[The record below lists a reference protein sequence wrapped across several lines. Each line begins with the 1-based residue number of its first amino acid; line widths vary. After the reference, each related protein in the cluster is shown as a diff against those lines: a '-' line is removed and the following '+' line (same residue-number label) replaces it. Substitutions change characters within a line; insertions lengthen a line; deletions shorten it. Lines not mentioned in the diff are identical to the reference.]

1 MSGNNQELKTSTIIG
16 VQFSILSADEIR
28 KNSVVQIVSRD
39 TYINN
44 KPVIGGLFDPRM
56 GVLEPGLLCPTDGL
70 TYINTPGYFGH
81 IELARPVLF
90 IQYLKEILK
99 IPRCVCFNC
108 SKLLINKNQ
117 HRHILKLPA
126 EQRWKYVYSNAFKI
140 KRCGDHIEDGC
151 GHKQPDNIKIE
162 GMAMLYAIWDNGESN
177 TDSGNE
183 NKKIKMRLTPEIL
196 LKIFKRIS
204 DEDVFFMGF
213 HPKWSRPDSMICQ
226 VLPVPPPA
234 VRPSVKHDAQQRSE
248 DDITHIYC
256 NIIKT
261 NNDLMNKIRENAQAN
276 VIEGITTFL
285 QYLVAMIVNNKVKG
299 SDPIGQRSGR
309 PLQCITSRINSKS
322 GRIRGN
328 LMGKRVDFSAR
339 SVITGDPNLSMRQ
352 LGVPMKIA
360 INLTTPE
367 LVNDRNRAFLT
378 KLLQNG
384 PDTYPG
390 AKILEKRNGESI
402 SLRYVDRMS
411 IILENGDTIHRHLM
425 NGDAVL
431 FNRQPS
437 LHKMSMQCHIVK
449 VMKQGDTF
457 RMNVAL
463 TKNYNADFDGDEMN
477 MHVPQSIIAQTELRI
492 LAATHT
498 QIISP
503 AGNSPNTG
511 IFQDSLLGS
520 YRFTRPNTNMSHRD
534 AMNLLMSFKNID
546 MSKFKQPDSDSNSNN
561 KKIASFEILSQILP
575 PMTLKYKTKLF
586 EDGEDADTS
595 NNILEIKNGQY
606 IRGQIE
612 KSVFGSGTKGII
624 HRICN
629 DFGND
634 AASDF
639 IDNLQNIITEYM
651 KTSSFSVGI
660 SDLISDK
667 KTNTEIIHIIN
678 SKKTEAQAVIQEIHL
693 GIFNNNTAN
702 TNMVEFENRV
712 NNILN
717 SATEQSGKVG
727 RKSLNKQNR
736 FLMIVNSGSKGSL
749 INISQ
754 MISCLGQ
761 QNVDAKRI
769 PYGFDSRTLPHYSK
783 FDDTPN
789 ARGFI
794 ENSYIQG
801 LTAPE
806 LFFHAMGGRIGL
818 IDTAVKSVTGDTAI
832 VVLENGRPIYTQIGA
847 WIDAHIAAADPHAV
861 QRYDNNPE
869 KKNMELLNFTDE
881 DTKVYIPTA
890 DAEGAMSW
898 GQLTAITRHDPS
910 DKLYK
915 VTTRGGRTITVA
927 ESESLLIWNK
937 IECEFEKRDSR
948 DVIVGD
954 CMPVT
959 ATLPEPPIVVNS
971 VKMNYGHRCK
981 FELTEENGIFVGIFL
996 ATGKIIGDHIQIV
1009 TIDTNIEEFVKKW
1022 FMRNGC
1028 VPYSDK
1034 DQLTVTACSIIL
1046 STFFKNWIGDGTCG
1060 QVPAD
1065 AFVANM
1071 AFIRGVLNG
1080 YFSGAGTDTKTAII
1094 AKAASRQMLEGIAML
1109 CSRLGIFCKIF
1120 DDYDMYMDC
1129 MIDCLSISG
1138 HWAAIFTNK
1147 IKLLNSHMNKFL
1159 QNTVFQ
1165 DTRCGDFAQQH
1176 DVVLDAITAI
1186 EVITADKHAKLYDVT
1201 VPSTLNF
1208 GCANGVICRDTSST
1222 GYIQRRLIK
1231 GLEDLKVEYD
1241 HTVRNSKGKI
1251 VQFAYG
1257 EDGFESTKVENQNL
1271 PLVEMKIEDVYMHY
1285 EIAGVTGK
1293 DTDLKLTNIY
1303 DSATIK
1309 RLKNQTELAV
1319 CKNKCKEYI
1328 SKMITARDQIV
1339 RAVFKYKN
1347 ENSIRMPIA
1356 FQALILNIQ
1365 GNLGITASSF
1375 VDITPLEAFTLI
1387 EEYFEKLKT
1396 IYFVKPTDLF
1406 EVMYFFHLSPKDLL
1420 ISKRFHRKALVLLL
1434 ETVVLKYKQSI
1445 VHPGEMVG
1453 VIAGQS
1459 LGEPITQLTLN
1470 TFHNSG
1476 TSSKSN
1482 VTRGVPRIEEIL
1494 RLTENP
1500 KIPSLTVHLK
1510 EFDEEEQDKAAVY
1523 ANMLEHTRLV
1533 DLVKNVQ
1540 ICFDPNDH
1548 ATLIPEDA
1556 ALLEQFY
1563 EFERIV
1569 DECMDEDDIA
1579 GGSRQIKSKWIV
1591 RITFDIEMMLDKNIT
1606 MDDIHF
1612 AIKNTSYGNEV
1623 KCVFSDYN
1631 MDKLIFRIRVNSS
1644 VFSKSSK
1651 KKPESLD
1658 PTDEIYLLRNFQ
1670 DSVLNN
1676 IVLRG
1681 INGIRNVIPRKLQN
1695 MVVGIGGKEE
1705 KGKDGMVIRSEGQFV
1720 KKDVYVLDTTGSNL
1734 LDVLGLDFI
1743 DYRRT
1748 YSNDIRE
1755 VFDVLGIEATRQII
1769 YNEFVNVMEFQDVYI
1784 NYHHLSILADRM
1796 TNTKELVP
1804 IYRSGILN
1812 DDIGPIS
1819 KSTFEVH
1826 TEVLLNAARHAEFD
1840 HMRGVS
1846 ANVMM
1851 GQRGYYGTN
1860 AFGLVLDLE
1869 KMSKIDTA
1877 TAAALEAER
1886 EKTMQ
1891 IDSMEDAFKLEAT
1904 SECSRQRLDINN
1916 NITNIKYDN
1925 LVVCEDDD
1933 NYDMW

>member
-1 MSGNNQELKTSTIIG
+1 MFQNQDVSTIIG
-16 VQFSILSADEIR
+16 VQFSILSPDEIR
-28 KNSVVQIVSRD
+28 RNSVVQISSRD

-90 IQYLKEILK
+90 IQYLKEIIK
-99 IPRCVCFNC
+99 IPRCICFKC

-126 EQRWKYVYSNAFKI
+126 KERWEYVYTNAQKVR
-140 KRCGDHIEDGC
+140 RCGDMTEDGC
-151 GHKQPDNIKIE
+151 GCKQPDKIKVE
-162 GMAMLYAIWDNGESN
+162 GMAMIYAIWKKME
-177 TDSGNE
+177 NE
-183 NKKIKMRLTPEIL
+183 TAENIRMKMRLTPEIL

-204 DEDVFFMGF
+204 DEDVYFMGF

-248 DDITHIYC
+248 DDLTHIYC

-276 VIEGITTFL
+276 AIEGLSTLL
-285 QYLVAMIVNNKVKG
+285 QYFIAMIVNNKVKG
-299 SDPIGQRSGR
+299 SEPIAQRSGR
-309 PLQCITSRINSKS
+309 PLQCIMGRINSKT

-339 SVITGDPNLSMRQ
+339 SVITGDPNLSMKQ

-360 INLTTPE
+360 MNLTKPMI
-367 LVNDRNRAFLT
+367 VNDRNRLFLL

-384 PDTYPG
+384 PDVYPG
-390 AKILEKRNGESI
+390 AKILEKKNGENI
-402 SLRYVDRMS
+402 SLRYVDRNS
-411 IILENGDTIHRHLM
+411 IVIENGDIVHRHMM

-437 LHKMSMQCHIVK
+437 LHKMSMQCHIVR
-449 VMKQGDTF
+449 VMKKGDTF

-477 MHVPQSIIAQTELRI
+477 MHMSQNIIAETELRI
-492 LAATHT
+492 LAATPS

-503 AGNSPNTG
+503 SGNSPNTG

-520 YRFTRPNTNMSHRD
+520 YRFTRPNIEMSHRQ
-534 AMNLLMSFKNID
+534 AMNLLMMFKNVD
-546 MSKFKQPDSDSNSNN
+546 MSKFKDL
-561 KKIASFEILSQILP
+561 KKIKSFEILSQILP

-586 EDGEDADTS
+586 EDGEEPSTS
-595 NNILEIKNGQY
+595 NNVLEIKNGEY

-629 DFGND
+629 DFGNT
-634 AASDF
+634 AAAEF

-667 KTNTEIIHIIN
+667 KTTTEIIQIIN
-678 SKKTEAQAVIQEIHL
+678 SKKLEAQSVIQEVHL

-702 TNMVEFENRV
+702 SNMVEFENRV

-736 FLMIVNSGSKGSL
+736 FVMIVNSGSKGSVL
-749 INISQ
+749 NISQ

-761 QNVDAKRI
+761 QNVDGKRI

-818 IDTAVKSVTGDTAI
+818 IDTAVKSVTGDTTII
-832 VVLENGRPIYTQIGA
+832 VIENTIPHYTRIGD
-847 WIDAHIAAADPHAV
+847 WIDAKMNAAAATNEI

-869 KKNMELLNFTDE
+869 KKNMELLNFAE
-881 DTKVYIPTA
+881 DYIVMIPTA
-890 DAEGAMSW
+890 DEHGNMTW

-910 DKLYK
+910 PKLYR
-915 VTTRGGRTITVA
+915 VTTVSGRTITVA
-927 ESESLLIWNK
+927 ESESLLIWNTTTG
-937 IECEFEKRDSR
+937 EFEKRNSC
-948 DVIVGD
+948 DVVVGD
-954 CMPVT
+954 CVPVT
-959 ATLPEPPIVVNS
+959 VTLPAPPLFIYRRTMAVLNTREHEHN
-971 VKMNYGHRCK
+971 KYDRHIN
-981 FELTEENGIFVGIFL
+981 FEFTNENGIFLGIFL
-996 ATGKIIGDHIQIV
+996 AIGDIDESKIIIE
-1009 TIDTNIEEFVKKW
+1009 NIANNCVYEFIKKW
-1022 FMRNGC
+1022 FITNKTDYITSGK
-1028 VPYSDK
+1028 YYDK
-1034 DQLTVTACSIIL
+1034 TLQKIVGNNDIIAEFL
-1046 STFFKNWIGDGTCG
+1046 KRWCYDADGNKHIPT
-1060 QVPAD
+1060 D
-1065 AFVANM
+1065 AFA
-1071 AFIRGVLNG
+1071 APEEFICGILNG
-1080 YFSGAGTDTKTAII
+1080 YFSCGGIIGNSFACISGKTHRLI
-1094 AKAASRQMLEGIAML
+1094 EGISML
-1109 CSRLGIFCKIF
+1109 CSRLGIFCRIFEDYNFNTEAITTIYSLTICKKWGKLFATKIQ
-1120 DDYDMYMDC
+1120 
-1129 MIDCLSISG
+1129 
-1138 HWAAIFTNK
+1138 
-1147 IKLLNSHMNKFL
+1147 LLDEIRNGFL
-1159 QNTVFQ
+1159 QH
-1165 DTRCGDFAQQH
+1165 CKWGDGDLEIHDWREEQ
-1176 DVVLDAITAI
+1176 DVVLDPI
-1186 EVITADKHAKLYDVT
+1186 ETIEILSADDYAEKLYDVT

-1208 GCANGVICRDTSST
+1208 GISNGIICRDTSST

-1231 GLEDLKVEYD
+1231 GLEDLKIEYD
-1241 HTVRNSKGKI
+1241 HSVRNSKGKI

-1257 EDGFESTKVENQNL
+1257 DDGFESTKVENQDL
-1271 PLVEMKIEDVYMHY
+1271 PLVEMKIEDIYMHY
-1285 EIAGVTGK
+1285 EIAGVIGK
-1293 DTDLKLTNIY
+1293 EKSISSIY
-1303 DSATIK
+1303 DAATIRRMQK
-1309 RLKNQTELAV
+1309 EAVV
-1319 CKNKCKEYI
+1319 CKQKCKEYAE
-1328 SKMITARDQIV
+1328 KMITARDNIV
-1339 RAVFKYKN
+1339 HCVFKYKN
-1347 ENSIRMPIA
+1347 ETGIRMPIA
-1356 FQALILNIQ
+1356 FAALILNIQ
-1365 GNLGITASSF
+1365 GQLGINSTSL
-1375 VDITPLEAFTLI
+1375 VDITPMETFLLI
-1387 EEYFEKLKT
+1387 EEYFEKLRT
-1396 IYFVKPTDLF
+1396 IYFVKPTELF
-1406 EVMYFFHLSPKDLL
+1406 EIMYYFYLTPKELL
-1420 ISKRFHRKALVLLL
+1420 VNRRFHKKAITVLL
-1434 ETVVLKYKQSI
+1434 ETVLLKYKQSI
-1445 VHPGEMVG
+1445 AHPGEMVG

-1476 TSSKSN
+1476 TASKSN

-1494 RLTENP
+1494 RLTKNP
-1500 KIPSLTVHLK
+1500 KSPSLTVFLK
-1510 EFDEEEQDKAAVY
+1510 ALDEGDNEKAVNY
-1523 ANMLEHTRLV
+1523 ANMLEHTRIV

-1548 ATLIPEDA
+1548 STLIPEDA

-1563 EFERIV
+1563 EFEKIV
-1569 DECMDEDDIA
+1569 EECLDTTNLDKP
-1579 GGSRQIKSKWIV
+1579 IKSKWIV
-1591 RITFDIEMMLDKNIT
+1591 RITFDIATMLDKNIT

-1612 AIKNTSYGNEV
+1612 AIKHSSLGNEI
-1623 KCVFSDYN
+1623 KCVYSDYN
-1631 MDKLIFRIRVNSS
+1631 MDKLVFRIRINSNT
-1644 VFSKSSK
+1644 FSKSSK
-1651 KKPESLD
+1651 KKPETLD
-1658 PTDEIYLLRNFQ
+1658 QSDEIYLLRNFQ
-1670 DSVLNN
+1670 DSILNN

-1681 INGIRNVIPRKLQN
+1681 INGIVNVIPRKLQN
-1695 MVVGIGGKEE
+1695 VVVDNGKNKPNKEGIATRE
-1705 KGKDGMVIRSEGQFV
+1705 DGQFV
-1720 KKDVYVLDTTGSNL
+1720 KKDIYVLDTTGSNL
-1734 LDVLGLDFI
+1734 LDVLGLNFI
-1743 DYRRT
+1743 DYKRT
-1748 YSNDIRE
+1748 FSNDIRE
-1755 VFDVLGIEATRQII
+1755 VFNVLGIEAVRQVI
-1769 YNEFVNVMEFQDVYI
+1769 YNEFVEVMSVQDVYI

-1796 TNTKELVP
+1796 TNTINLVP
-1804 IYRSGILN
+1804 IFRSGILN
-1812 DDIGPIS
+1812 DDTGPIS

-1826 TEVLLNAARHAEFD
+1826 TEELLTAARHAEFD

-1860 AFGLVLDLE
+1860 AFSLVLDLE
-1869 KMSKIDTA
+1869 KMAAIETQKIEEQR
-1877 TAAALEAER
+1877 AAEQHQDE
-1886 EKTMQ
+1886 
-1891 IDSMEDAFKLEAT
+1891 IEDAFNLAPDND
-1904 SECSRQRLDINN
+1904 CSRENLEIQN
-1916 NITNIKYDN
+1916 NIINIKYDN
-1925 LVVCEDDD
+1925 LEVCEDD
-1933 NYDMW
+1933 YSLW